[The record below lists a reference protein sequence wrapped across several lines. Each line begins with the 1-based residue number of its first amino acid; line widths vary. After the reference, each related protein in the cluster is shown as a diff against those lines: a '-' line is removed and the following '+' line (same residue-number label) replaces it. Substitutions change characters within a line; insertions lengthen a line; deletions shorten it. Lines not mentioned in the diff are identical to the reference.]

1 MSRPRHDIYRTLTVV
16 TIAFVA
22 MFNPISLGFGTAQG
36 STPTSLIMAPPS
48 AAGIVTTEHLNF
60 TQANV
65 NASRSFKESSWNSN
79 STTAKISVNSTDQEG
94 EKVSAVLQ
102 LDQRSLA
109 GAQSIRYDFDLATQ
123 VSQPGS
129 SGPRITASF
138 SLTSSNYGGWYSQS
152 ATPIY
157 PDNTKT
163 VGVMNVQGHYA
174 NGTTETS
181 LFFEAQNVTNAQAS
195 SYGGTNTTL
204 FQREFAGYVGDGV
217 SHHYSIEID
226 LQSGRTVWIV
236 DDAIISSF
244 NLSFVPDNL
253 VFAVSGTDPGNFAV
267 AMLKDPVETVV
278 LSSQTIVLT
287 TTQSSGVVVYGLS
300 GSSSFQIVNVTRT
313 LGQIS
318 SLQDQINHLNDQV
331 GNLTSA
337 NSQLQDRNS
346 QWWSQWWASI
356 VWGLLGV
363 GIGGVFIMTAPGLK
377 TRRKSTDALS
387 NEDGSACPQCG
398 GRMPAGATFCGECGT
413 QLRETASLC
422 EQCGGR
428 MPPAS
433 VYCGEC
439 GTAIETRP
447 PPGQASQASAM
458 EGRDEKEGPRR

>member
-1 MSRPRHDIYRTLTVV
+1 
-16 TIAFVA
+16 
-22 MFNPISLGFGTAQG
+22 
-36 STPTSLIMAPPS
+36 
-48 AAGIVTTEHLNF
+48 
-60 TQANV
+60 
-65 NASRSFKESSWNSN
+65 
-79 STTAKISVNSTDQEG
+79 
-94 EKVSAVLQ
+94 
-102 LDQRSLA
+102 
-109 GAQSIRYDFDLATQ
+109 
-123 VSQPGS
+123 
-129 SGPRITASF
+129 
-138 SLTSSNYGGWYSQS
+138 
-152 ATPIY
+152 
-157 PDNTKT
+157 
-163 VGVMNVQGHYA
+163 MNVQGLYA

-204 FQREFAGYVGDGV
+204 FQREFAGYTGDGV

-236 DDAIISSF
+236 GDAIIFSF

-267 AMLKDPVETVV
+267 AMLKDPVETAV

-287 TTQSSGVVVYGLS
+287 TTPSSGVVVYGLS

-337 NSQLQDRNS
+337 NSQLQARNS

-356 VWGLLGV
+356 VWGLLGAGV
-363 GIGGVFIMTAPGLK
+363 GGVFIMKAPGLR

-398 GRMPAGATFCGECGT
+398 DRMPAGATFCGECGT
-413 QLRETASLC
+413 QLRVTALPC
-422 EQCGGR
+422 PQCGGQ

-433 VYCGEC
+433 GYCGEC
-439 GTAIETRP
+439 GTAIETGP
-447 PPGQASQASAM
+447 PPEQISQASTM
-458 EGRDEKEGPRR
+458 EGRDEKDGPWR